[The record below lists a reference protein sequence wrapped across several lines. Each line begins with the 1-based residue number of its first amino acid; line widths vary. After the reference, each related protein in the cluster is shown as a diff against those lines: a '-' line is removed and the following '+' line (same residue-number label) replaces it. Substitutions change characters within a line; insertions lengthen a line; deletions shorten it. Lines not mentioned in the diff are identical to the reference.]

1 MKVRTTPRQQLEA
14 RHFYGL
20 LGLSEPTLPDE
31 VVGSSV
37 PFKLSSAEYQF
48 MMEETD
54 IAVDVDSAVE
64 AAQQYFQEQFPNGNV
79 YYKNSRFYKAGVL
92 HSLKYQT
99 VLERFGWQ

>member
-1 MKVRTTPRQQLEA
+1 MNVRTATRQKLEA

-20 LGLSEPTLPDE
+20 LGLSEPILPDE

-37 PFKLSSAEYQF
+37 PFKLSAAEYQY

-54 IAVDVDSAVE
+54 IALDIDSAVD
-64 AAQQYFQEQFPNGNV
+64 AAQHYFKEHYPNGNV

-92 HSLKYQT
+92 HSLRYET
-99 VLERFGWQ
+99 VLDRFGWQ